1 MNIKARDF
9 EHIVQ
14 KFQLKTRNAGDRLAW
29 FEYEGKIITRT
40 RRSHGSGDLPFSDKI
55 RTQLKLSEEEFREA
69 VQCHLSREEYIE
81 ILRKKGYIQP
91 SS

>member
-14 KFQLKTRNAGDRLAW
+14 KFQLQTRNAGDRLAW
-29 FEYEGKIITRT
+29 LEYEGKIIIRT

-55 RTQLKLSEEEFREA
+55 RTQLKLNEEEFRRA
-69 VQCHLSREEYIE
+69 IQCHLSREDYIE
-81 ILRKKGYIQP
+81 ILRRKGMLP
-91 SS
+91 SAS

>member
-1 MNIKARDF
+1 MNIKSRDF

-55 RTQLKLSEEEFREA
+55 RTQLKLTEEEFRRTI
-69 VQCHLSREEYIE
+69 QCHLSREDYIE
-81 ILRKKGYIQP
+81 ILRKKGLIP
-91 SS
+91 PPT

>member
-14 KFQLKTRNAGDRLAW
+14 KFQLRTRNAGDRLAW

-55 RTQLKLSEEEFREA
+55 RVQLSLTGDEFRKA
-69 VQCHLSREEYIE
+69 IQCHLSRDDYIE
-81 ILRKKGYIQP
+81 ILRRKGKIPP
-91 SS
+91 SQ

>member
-14 KFQLKTRNAGDRLAW
+14 KFQLRIRNAGDRLAW
-29 FEYEGKIITRT
+29 FEYEGKVITRT

-55 RTQLKLSEEEFREA
+55 RVQLGLNEEEFREA
-69 VQCHLSREEYIE
+69 IQCHLSRDDYIE
-81 ILRKKGYIQP
+81 ILRRKGKIP
-91 SS
+91 PTK

>member
-9 EHIVQ
+9 ESIVQ

-40 RRSHGSGDLPFSDKI
+40 RRSHGSGDLPFGELICKTMTWTS
-55 RTQLKLSEEEFREA
+55 
-69 VQCHLSREEYIE
+69 HLTAEG
-81 ILRKKGYIQP
+81 ILP
-91 SS
+91 SSST